1 MTINTIIT
9 PNRIT
14 VVFPSEAPKSLG
26 SSDPLFPNLRDA
38 IQRKATEDE
47 IRELLEPKE
56 IVHRL
61 SGGRIEVRDE
71 AVFINGEESHGFAA
85 NRLLEMVRDGYDAE
99 PLANFLTKIEQNPS
113 FQTRQDLYEFL
124 EYGGLALYP
133 DGDFTAYKYVR
144 EDYFDVHSGTV
155 LHALH
160 TTVSMD
166 RRDCDD
172 NRNNTC
178 SRGLHFCSYE
188 YLPNY
193 TRGRRILQ
201 LKINPANVVAIPND
215 YRNTKGR
222 ACEYFVYSE
231 LTQEA
236 GGVSDSLRTPVTEG
250 QRTNF
255 NISGIRA
262 EQCGA
267 DIDFGTPD
275 GTLIFDITTEGLQ
288 RFSSPKM
295 KSYFETDRVDR
306 IALAEAYQQKCEN
319 FGSGELLDADLVQIV
334 DQEDRTEIIYDTWL
348 VATIG
353 RHTGKLELAE
363 GIVGDEVPFETDQ
376 NGRIMLN
383 D

>member
-1 MTINTIIT
+1 
-9 PNRIT
+9 

-71 AVFINGEESHGFAA
+71 TVFINGEESHGFAA

-113 FQTRQDLYEFL
+113 YQTRQDLYEFL

-144 EDYFDVHSGTV
+144 EDYLDVHSRTV
-155 LHALH
+155 LHALN
-160 TTVSMD
+160 TKVSMD

-172 NRNNTC
+172 NRENTC

-193 TRGRRILQ
+193 AHGRRILQ

-231 LTQEA
+231 LTQET
-236 GGVSDSLRTPVTEG
+236 GKVSDSLRTPVTEG

-255 NISGIRA
+255 NISGLRA
-262 EQCGA
+262 EQCSN
-267 DIDFGTPD
+267 DIDFETSD
-275 GTLIFDITTEGLQ
+275 GTLVFDITDDGLR
-288 RFSSPKM
+288 RFSSPKLR
-295 KSYFETDRVDR
+295 SYFETDYENR
-306 IALAEAYQQKCEN
+306 IALVRDYEQQCEN
-319 FGSGELLDADLVQIV
+319 FGNREDLEAELVQIL
-334 DQEDRTEIIYDTWL
+334 DRENHTEIFYDSWL
-348 VATIG
+348 VATIY
-353 RHTGKLELAE
+353 RRTGQLELAE
-363 GIVGDEVPFETDQ
+363 GIAGDEVPFETDQ
-376 NGRIMLN
+376 NGRIMLT